1 MLIYQSKEMGLLLK
15 CISTQI
21 VTTPE
26 WPGKQLIITEKSS
39 LIAIFTQAE
48 NEGFFYIFNYYVSG
62 LLEGVID
69 ASANNIENVEAGQ
82 SKEKLVKDIPQW
94 WSGQYE

>member
-1 MLIYQSKEMGLLLK
+1 MVVIVLGKNLLFKSVLAH
-15 CISTQI
+15 C
-21 VTTPE
+21 E
-26 WPGKQLIITEKSS
+26 LIITEKSS

-82 SKEKLVKDIPQW
+82 SKEKLMKDIPQ
-94 WSGQYE
+94 